1 VPSIIVH
8 GGAGRFDPGEK
19 HDEGLRAAAA
29 AGWELMSSGE
39 SALGAVEAAVVS
51 LEDDPTFNAGYG
63 ASLNLAGEVECDA
76 SIMLSDL
83 SAGAVAALKAAANP
97 IRAARLVMERTD
109 HMLLAGAGADDFA
122 RKLGLPSRDLRTDR
136 RVALYEKTW
145 AKLRAGEEVRFL
157 PRLGEI
163 VGDLELGTVG
173 AVAIDA
179 EGLIAAAT
187 STGGMTTK
195 LPGRVGDSAII
206 GAGTYA
212 SAVGGVSATGHG
224 EPIMRHC
231 LAKTVVDRAADVG
244 MRESIETAL
253 ELATACGFEVGLVGV
268 EENGAVA
275 HGFTTQA
282 MCWVSI
288 VDGETESFLDR
299 SAGGADTV
307 LET

>member
-8 GGAGRFDPGEK
+8 GGAGKFDPGEK
-19 HDEGLRAAAA
+19 HDQGLRAAAA
-29 AGWELMSSGE
+29 AGWEILSSGG
-39 SALGAVEAAVVS
+39 SALDAVETAVVA
-51 LEDDPTFNAGYG
+51 LEDDPIFNAGYG
-63 ASLNLAGEVECDA
+63 ASLNLAGVVECDA

-83 SAGAVAALKAAANP
+83 SAGAVAALTAAANP
-97 IRAARLVMERTD
+97 IRAARFVMERTD
-109 HMLLAGAGADDFA
+109 HLMLAGSGADDFA
-122 RKLGLPSRDLRTDR
+122 RKLKLPSRDLRTDHR
-136 RVALYEKTW
+136 IALYEKTR
-145 AKLRAGEEVRFL
+145 AKLRTGEEIRFL
-157 PRLGEI
+157 PRIGEI
-163 VGDLELGTVG
+163 AEELELGTVG
-173 AVAIDA
+173 AVAVDA
-179 EGLIAAAT
+179 DGLIAAGT

-212 SAVGGVSATGHG
+212 ASVGGVSATGHG

-231 LAKTVVDRAADVG
+231 LAKMIVDHAADVG

-253 ELATACGFEVGLVGV
+253 ELATSRGFEIGLAGV

-288 VDGETESFLDR
+288 RDGETESFLDGDT
-299 SAGGADTV
+299 GGSDSV
-307 LET
+307 CET

>member
-8 GGAGRFDPGEK
+8 GGAGKFDPGEK
-19 HDEGLRAAAA
+19 HDAGLRAAAS
-29 AGWELMSSGE
+29 AGWDHLSSGG
-39 SALGAVEAAVVS
+39 SAVDAVEAAVVY
-51 LEDDPTFNAGYG
+51 LEDDPIFNAGYG

-109 HMLLAGAGADDFA
+109 HMLLSGSGADEFA
-122 RKLGLPSRDLRTDR
+122 RKLELPSRDLRTDHR
-136 RVALYEKTW
+136 IALYEKAC
-145 AKLRAGEEVRFL
+145 AKLRAGEEIRFL
-157 PRLGEI
+157 PRIGEI
-163 VGDLELGTVG
+163 AHELELGTVG
-173 AVAIDA
+173 AVALDA
-179 EGLIAAAT
+179 DGRIAAAT

-212 SAVGGVSATGHG
+212 APVAGVSGTGHG
-224 EPIMRHC
+224 EQIMRYC
-231 LAKTVVDRAADVG
+231 LGKMVVDHAADVG
-244 MRESIETAL
+244 IRESLASAL
-253 ELATACGFEVGLVGV
+253 EFATARGFEVGLVGV
-268 EENGAVA
+268 EETGAIA

-288 VDGETESFLDR
+288 SDGNVESFLDR
-299 SAGGADTV
+299 GEAGSDAV

>member
-8 GGAGRFDPGEK
+8 GGAGKFDPGEK
-19 HDEGLRAAAA
+19 HDQGLRSAAA
-29 AGWELMSSGE
+29 AGWEILSSGG
-39 SALGAVEAAVVS
+39 SALDAVEAAVVFR
-51 LEDDPTFNAGYG
+51 EDDPVFNAGYG

-76 SIMLSDL
+76 SVMLSDL

-109 HMLLAGAGADDFA
+109 HVLLAGAGADEFA
-122 RKLGLPSRDLRTDR
+122 RKLGLPSRDLRTDHR
-136 RVALYEKTW
+136 IAIYENTR
-145 AKLRAGEEVRFL
+145 AKLRAGEEIRFL
-157 PRLGEI
+157 PRIGAIAAE
-163 VGDLELGTVG
+163 LELGTVG
-173 AVAIDA
+173 AAA
-179 EGLIAAAT
+179 LGGNGLIAAAT

-212 SAVGGVSATGHG
+212 APVAGVSATGHG
-224 EPIMRHC
+224 EPIMRYC
-231 LAKTVVDRAADVG
+231 LAKMIVDLAADVG
-244 MRESIETAL
+244 IRESLASAL
-253 ELATACGFEVGLVGV
+253 EFATAKGFEVGLVGV

-288 VDGETESFLDR
+288 VDGEAESFIEER
-299 SAGGADTV
+299 AGGSDAV
-307 LET
+307 CET